1 MTTLGQTSSTWLIL
15 ALLPLMTIG
24 CQLGFGAQAAPT
36 PMAPATPLPPISPVP
51 PATPVPHPT
60 PAPAV
65 NAFPLH
71 SEPLATDWGLWHKMG
86 ELVLESGCLRILED
100 PNLSDHD
107 YFVPSFLPVW
117 PEGFSRTGTGDT
129 VAVIDRSGQVV
140 AQVGD
145 YVRLSGDGVYSESHR
160 GEQIAKTLS
169 PDCIALF
176 YYLVG
181 DDVTVIESDEP
192 EVVQVADSDIFIRR
206 QKTNERGFT
215 PLPDTAD
222 GYGYASEPLVL
233 ENDCVVIPYRDGERY
248 VPIWP
253 AGFTGHIEDGVL
265 EVRNGGGRKI
275 VRIGERIRIR
285 GSIVEEHLG
294 GVYVSECEARL
305 LRVKQVINA
314 DLPLAFL
321 KHDNRWKQEEEN
333 TKNSLR
339 GTVDVR
345 NGCMHINNH
354 YLLWPSD
361 YRVEE
366 DGDFFRV
373 LDGSGMVA
381 AQYDEVTTLKGHRIG
396 SNDKLGPEIIRMMPT
411 DCPPR
416 TYWIVTGYE

>member
-1 MTTLGQTSSTWLIL
+1 MYRLVSLAVAFLLAGAVGLTASACDMNTTGGLQ
-15 ALLPLMTIG
+15 
-24 CQLGFGAQAAPT
+24 PT
-36 PMAPATPLPPISPVP
+36 PMAPATPLPPISAVP
-51 PATPVPHPT
+51 PDTPVPHPT
-60 PAPAV
+60 PAPTV

-100 PNLSDHD
+100 PDLSDRD
-107 YFVPSFLPVW
+107 DFVPSFLPVW
-117 PEGFSRTGTGDT
+117 PEGFSWTGTEDS

-145 YVRLSGDGVYSESHR
+145 YVRLSGDGIHSERHR
-160 GEQIAKTLS
+160 GKRIAESLAN
-169 PDCIALF
+169 DCEGPF
-176 YYLVG
+176 YLVG

-192 EVVQVADSDIFIRR
+192 EMVQVADSDIYIRR
-206 QKTNERGFT
+206 QKTKQRGYT

-222 GYGYASEPLVL
+222 GYGYASEPLLL
-233 ENDCVVIPYRDGERY
+233 ENDCVVIPYRDGDRY

-253 AGFTGHIEDGVL
+253 AGFTGHMEDGVL

-275 VRIGERIRIR
+275 VRIGERLSIR
-285 GSIVEEHLG
+285 GSIVQEHLG
-294 GVYVSECEARL
+294 GIYVPECDARL
-305 LRVKQVINA
+305 VRVKQVINT
-314 DLPLAFL
+314 DLPLVFPQ
-321 KHDNRWKQEEEN
+321 HNGRWQQEEED
-333 TKNSLR
+333 TKDSLR

-381 AQYDEVTTLKGHRIG
+381 AQYDEATTLKGHRIR
-396 SNDKLGPEIIRMMPT
+396 SDDKFGTEIIRMMPT
-411 DCPPR
+411 DCPPL
-416 TYWIVTGYE
+416 TYWIVTGHE